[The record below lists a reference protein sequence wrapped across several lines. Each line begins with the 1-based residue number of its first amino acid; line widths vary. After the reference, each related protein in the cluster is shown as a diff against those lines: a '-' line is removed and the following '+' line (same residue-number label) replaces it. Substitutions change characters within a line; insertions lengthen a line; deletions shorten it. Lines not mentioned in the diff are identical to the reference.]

1 MSMREL
7 EARALIGPVKEA
19 LLEINYE
26 TPSGTMGALRQAL
39 ETEVSEAGRA
49 ALEDIVRNR
58 EIAAK
63 ERLAMCQDT
72 GMAVIFAEI
81 GQEVHLRGD
90 IRVAI
95 NEAVRQAYQE
105 GYLRK
110 SVVAEPLFERKNTKD
125 NTPAIVH
132 FDLVPGDKVRL
143 IVAAKGA
150 GSENM
155 STVKMLTPAA
165 GVAGVKREVVAFVEQ
180 AGPNPCP
187 PIVVGIGLGGDL
199 ELAALLAKKALM
211 RKMGERNPD
220 PRYAKLEEELLE
232 ALNRTGVGPQG
243 LGGINTAMDVRI
255 EFFPTHIAELP
266 LAINIDCHLHRHKEV
281 II

>member
-1 MSMREL
+1 MRNIKASE
-7 EARALIGPVKEA
+7 LIGPVKQA
-19 LLEINYE
+19 LQEINFDTPAE
-26 TPSGTMGALRQAL
+26 TMESLRRAW

-49 ALEDIVRNR
+49 ALEDIIKNR

-63 ERLAMCQDT
+63 KRLAMCQDT
-72 GMAVIFAEI
+72 GMAVIFAEL
-81 GQEVHLRGD
+81 GQDMHIEGD
-90 IRVAI
+90 VEEAL
-95 NEAVRQAYQE
+95 NEAVRQAYEE

-110 SVVAEPLFERKNTKD
+110 SVVADPLFARKNTKD

-132 FDLVPGDKVRL
+132 FRVVPGEQLKL

-165 GVAGVKREVVAFVEQ
+165 GVEGVKRAVVEFVEQ

-187 PIVVGIGLGGDL
+187 PIVVGLGIGGDL
-199 ELAALLAKKALM
+199 ELAALLAKRALM

-220 PRYAKLEEELLE
+220 PRYAKLEEEILV
-232 ALNRTGVGPQG
+232 AINRTGVGPQG
-243 LGGINTAMDVRI
+243 LGGVNTAMDVRI
-255 EFFPTHIAELP
+255 EYFPTHIAELP
-266 LAINIDCHLHRHKEV
+266 LAINLDCHLHRHKE
-281 II
+281 III

>member
-1 MSMREL
+1 MREL
-7 EARALIGPVKEA
+7 KAEELIGPVKEA

-26 TPSGTMGALRQAL
+26 TPPEVLQKL
-39 ETEVSEAGRA
+39 KEFWETEVSEAGKGA
-49 ALEDIVRNR
+49 MEDIVRNR
-58 EIAAK
+58 ELAAQK
-63 ERLAMCQDT
+63 RVAMCQDT
-72 GMAVIFAEI
+72 GLALIFVEL
-81 GQEVHLRGD
+81 GQEVHVVGD
-90 IRVAI
+90 LKGAL
-95 NEAVRQAYQE
+95 NEAVRQAYTE

-110 SVVAEPLFERKNTKD
+110 SVVDDPLFERKNTGD
-125 NTPAIVH
+125 NTPAIIH
-132 FDLVPGDKVRL
+132 FDLVPGDRVRL

-155 STVKMLTPAA
+155 STVRMLAPAA
-165 GVAGVKREVVAFVEQ
+165 GLEGVKRTVVEFVEE

-187 PIVVGIGLGGDL
+187 PIVVGVGIGGNL

-232 ALNRTGVGPQG
+232 AINRTGIGPQG
-243 LGGINTAMDVRI
+243 LGGVNTAMDVRV
-255 EFFPTHIAELP
+255 ECYPTHIAQLP

-281 II
+281 VI

>member
-1 MSMREL
+1 MREIKAS
-7 EARALIGPVKEA
+7 ELIGPVKEA
-19 LLEINYE
+19 LLAINFD
-26 TPSGTMGALRQAL
+26 TPPELMQKLREFW
-39 ETEVSEAGRA
+39 ETEVSEAGRGA
-49 ALEDIVRNR
+49 MEDIVKNR

-72 GMAVIFAEI
+72 GMAVIFVEL
-81 GQEVHLRGD
+81 GQEIHLQGN
-90 IRVAI
+90 IKEAL

-110 SVVAEPLFERKNTKD
+110 SVVDDPLFERKNTKD

-132 FDLVPGDKVRL
+132 YELVPGERVK
-143 IVAAKGA
+143 ITVAAKGA

-165 GVAGVKREVVAFVEQ
+165 GVAGIKREIVEFVEG

-187 PIVVGIGLGGDL
+187 PIVVGIGIGGDL
-199 ELAALLAKKALM
+199 ELVAKLAKKALM
-211 RKMGERNPD
+211 RKLGQRNPD
-220 PRYAKLEEELLE
+220 PRYAKLEEEILE
-232 ALNRTGVGPQG
+232 AINRTGVGPQG

-255 EFFPTHIAELP
+255 EYYPTHIAELP
-266 LAINIDCHLHRHKEV
+266 LAINIDCHLHRHKKV

>member
-1 MSMREL
+1 MREL
-7 EARALIGPVKEA
+7 KAEELIGPVKEA

-26 TPSGTMGALRQAL
+26 TPPEVLQKL
-39 ETEVSEAGRA
+39 KEFWETEVSEAGKGA
-49 ALEDIVRNR
+49 MEDIVRNR
-58 EIAAK
+58 ELAAQK
-63 ERLAMCQDT
+63 RVAMCQDT
-72 GMAVIFAEI
+72 GLALIFVEL
-81 GQEVHLRGD
+81 GQEVHVVGD
-90 IRVAI
+90 LKGAL
-95 NEAVRQAYQE
+95 NEAVRQAYTE

-110 SVVAEPLFERKNTKD
+110 SVVDDPLFERKNTGD
-125 NTPAIVH
+125 NTPAIIH
-132 FDLVPGDKVRL
+132 FDLVPGDRVRL

-155 STVKMLTPAA
+155 STVRMLAPAA
-165 GVAGVKREVVAFVEQ
+165 GLEGVKRTVVEFVEE

-187 PIVVGIGLGGDL
+187 PIVVGVGIGGNL

-232 ALNRTGVGPQG
+232 AINRTGIGPQG
-243 LGGINTAMDVRI
+243 LGGVNTAMDVRV
-255 EFFPTHIAELP
+255 EYYPTHIAQLP

-281 II
+281 VI

>member
-1 MSMREL
+1 MREL
-7 EARALIGPVKEA
+7 KAEELIGPVKEA

-26 TPSGTMGALRQAL
+26 TPPEVLQKL
-39 ETEVSEAGRA
+39 KEFWETEVSEAGKGA
-49 ALEDIVRNR
+49 MEDIVRNR
-58 EIAAK
+58 ELAAQK
-63 ERLAMCQDT
+63 RVAMCQDT
-72 GMAVIFAEI
+72 GLALIFVEL
-81 GQEVHLRGD
+81 GQEVHVVGD
-90 IRVAI
+90 LKGAL
-95 NEAVRQAYQE
+95 NEAVRQAYTE

-110 SVVAEPLFERKNTKD
+110 SVVDDPLFERRNTGD
-125 NTPAIVH
+125 NTPAIIH
-132 FDLVPGDKVRL
+132 FDLVPGDRVRL

-155 STVKMLTPAA
+155 STVRMLAPAA
-165 GVAGVKREVVAFVEQ
+165 GLEGVKRTVVEFVEE

-187 PIVVGIGLGGDL
+187 PIVVGVGIGGDL

-232 ALNRTGVGPQG
+232 AINRTGIGPQG
-243 LGGINTAMDVRI
+243 LGGVNTAMDVRV
-255 EFFPTHIAELP
+255 EYYPTHIAQLP

-281 II
+281 VI

>member
-1 MSMREL
+1 MRNLKASE
-7 EARALIGPVKEA
+7 LIGPVKEA
-19 LLEINYE
+19 LQEINFD
-26 TPSGTMGALRQAL
+26 TPSEMMKSLRKAL

-49 ALEDIVRNR
+49 ALEDIVKNR
-58 EIAAK
+58 EIAAE

-72 GMAVIFAEI
+72 GMAVIFLEI
-81 GQEVHLRGD
+81 GQEVHLVGD
-90 IRVAI
+90 LEGAL

-110 SVVAEPLFERKNTKD
+110 SVVAEPLFERKNTQD
-125 NTPAIVH
+125 NTPAILH
-132 FDLVPGDKVRL
+132 FRVVPGERLKL

-155 STVKMLTPAA
+155 STVRMLTPAA
-165 GVAGVKREVVAFVEQ
+165 GVEGVKRAVVEFVER

-187 PIVVGIGLGGDL
+187 PIVVGLGIGGDL

-211 RKMGERNPD
+211 RKMGQRNPD

-232 ALNRTGVGPQG
+232 AVNRTGVGPQG

-255 EFFPTHIAELP
+255 EYFPTHIAELP
-266 LAINIDCHLHRHKEV
+266 LAINLDCHLHRHKE
-281 II
+281 III

>member
-125 NTPAIVH
+125 NTPAIIH

>member
-1 MSMREL
+1 MMREL
-7 EARALIGPVKEA
+7 EAKALIGPVKEA
-19 LLEINYE
+19 LLEINYKTPPE
-26 TPSGTMGALRQAL
+26 TMARLRKAL

-49 ALEDIVRNR
+49 AMEDILRNR

-72 GMAVIFAEI
+72 GMVVIFAEI

-90 IRVAI
+90 IRAAI

-110 SVVAEPLFERKNTKD
+110 SVVAEPLFERKNTQD
-125 NTPAIVH
+125 NTPAIIH
-132 FDLVPGDKVRL
+132 FDLIPGDRMRL

-165 GVAGVKREVVAFVEQ
+165 GLAGVKREVVEFVER

-187 PIVVGIGLGGDL
+187 PIVVGIGIGGDL

-211 RKMGERNPD
+211 RKMGQRNPD

-232 ALNRTGVGPQG
+232 AINRTGVGPQG

-266 LAINIDCHLHRHKEV
+266 LAINLDCHLHRHKEV

>member
-1 MSMREL
+1 MRNLKASE
-7 EARALIGPVKEA
+7 LIGPVKEA
-19 LLEINYE
+19 LQEINFD
-26 TPSGTMGALRQAL
+26 TPSETMKSLRKAL

-49 ALEDIVRNR
+49 ALEDIVKNR
-58 EIAAK
+58 EIAAE

-72 GMAVIFAEI
+72 GMAVIFLEI
-81 GQEVHLRGD
+81 GQEVHLVGD
-90 IRVAI
+90 LEGAL

-110 SVVAEPLFERKNTKD
+110 SVVAEPLFERKNTQD
-125 NTPAIVH
+125 NTPAILH
-132 FDLVPGDKVRL
+132 FRVVPGERLKL

-165 GVAGVKREVVAFVEQ
+165 GVEGVKRAVVEFVER

-187 PIVVGIGLGGDL
+187 PIVVGLGIGGDL
-199 ELAALLAKKALM
+199 ELAALLAKRALM
-211 RKMGERNPD
+211 RKMGQRNPD

-232 ALNRTGVGPQG
+232 AVNRTGVGPQG
-243 LGGINTAMDVRI
+243 LGGVNTAMDVRV
-255 EFFPTHIAELP
+255 EYFPTHIAELP
-266 LAINIDCHLHRHKEV
+266 LGINLDCHLHRHKE
-281 II
+281 III